1 MVNWLLLASVSL
13 DVISWDNLLINVNMK
28 NELRLDNVSRKKD

>member
-13 DVISWDNLLINVNMK
+13 DVFSWDNLLINVNMK

>member
-13 DVISWDNLLINVNMK
+13 DVISWDNLLINVNVK
-28 NELRLDNVSRKKD
+28 NELRLDNVSRKD